1 MGIICL
7 EKETE
12 AVDAPTPQ
20 GEGTDVEPD
29 APVLEPLVVPVLPPA
44 EVPALGMLAV
54 PVLLPA
60 PADAPEPVWP
70 PVSLPAPGPLVRP
83 PQAAAAR
90 NANPSGD
97 QRP

>member
-1 MGIICL
+1 L

-20 GEGTDVEPD
+20 GEATNVEPD
-29 APVLEPLVVPVLPPA
+29 APVLEPLVVPVPPPP
-44 EVPALGMLAV
+44 EVPALGV
-54 PVLLPA
+54 PLLPA

-97 QRP
+97 HRP